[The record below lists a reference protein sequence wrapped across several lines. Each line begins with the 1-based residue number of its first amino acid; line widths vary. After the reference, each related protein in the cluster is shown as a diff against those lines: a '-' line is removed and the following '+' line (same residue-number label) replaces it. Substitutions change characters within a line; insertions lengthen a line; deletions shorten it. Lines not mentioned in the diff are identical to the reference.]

1 MDNTPDVDQHEIV
14 ESITNL
20 LSAGDTTTSKK
31 QLNHLHPAEIA
42 HVLESLPHSDR
53 AIAWG
58 LIDAELS
65 GDVLTYVNDE
75 VRGGLI
81 KNTAN
86 EDLIAA
92 TESLATDELADI
104 LPDLPES
111 VINKLLLAMD
121 NQDRHRLESILKYP
135 DNTAGGLMSTDT
147 MTIRPDVSL
156 DVVLRYLRLSTTLPD
171 TTDKLF
177 VVNREDKLLGALSL
191 SKLVTND
198 PNLTVAEVFNSDIS
212 YIYAETEEHEVAH
225 LFEKRD
231 LVSAPVVDSEKKLL
245 GRITIDDVVD
255 VIRDEA
261 DHSLMSLAGL
271 DEEDDLFSP
280 AIRSTRRRSVWLGI
294 NLLTALLASWVI
306 SLFSATIEQMVA
318 LAILMPIVASMGGI
332 AGSQTLTLVIRGL
345 AVGQVGKSN
354 ATQLLYKEMGIG
366 ALNGVLWA
374 TIIGSLAAYWF
385 NDMQLGFIIG
395 MAIFFN
401 LIVAAI
407 AGATIPMLLQKYGAD
422 PALGGGVVLTTI
434 TDVVGFFAFLG
445 LAAVFIV

>member
-1 MDNTPDVDQHEIV
+1 MENTPDIDQHEVV
-14 ESITNL
+14 ENITNL
-20 LSAGDTTTSKK
+20 ISDGDTVTSKK
-31 QLNHLHPAEIA
+31 QLNNLHPAEIA
-42 HVLESLPHSDR
+42 HILEALPHDKR
-53 AIAWG
+53 TIAWNQ
-58 LIDAELS
+58 INAELS

-75 VRGGLI
+75 VRSGLI

-86 EDLIAA
+86 DDLVAA

-104 LPDLPES
+104 LPDLPET
-111 VINKLLLAMD
+111 VINKLLFAMD
-121 NQDRHRLESILKYP
+121 KQDRHRLESILKYP

-147 MTIRPDVSL
+147 VTIRPDVTL
-156 DVVLRYLRLSTTLPD
+156 DVVLRYLRMSDTLPD

-191 SKLVTND
+191 SKLVTHEPD
-198 PNLTVAEVFNSDIS
+198 LTVAEVFNKNIS
-212 YIYAETEEHEVAH
+212 YILAETEEHEVAH

-231 LVSAPVVDSEKKLL
+231 LVSAPIVDADNKLL

-280 AIRSTRRRSVWLGI
+280 VIRSTRRRSVWLGI

-354 ATQLLYKEMGIG
+354 SLKLLYKEMLIG
-366 ALNGVLWA
+366 ALNGALWA

-385 NDMQLGFIIG
+385 NDTQLGIIIG

-401 LIVAAI
+401 LVVASI
-407 AGATIPMLLQKYGAD
+407 AGATIPIMLQKYGAD

-445 LAAVFIV
+445 LATVFMM

>member
-1 MDNTPDVDQHEIV
+1 MENKPDTDQHEVI
-14 ESITNL
+14 ENISSLLDDGNTN
-20 LSAGDTTTSKK
+20 SSKEK
-31 QLNHLHPAEIA
+31 LNSLHPAEIA
-42 HVLESLPHSDR
+42 HTLESLPHDER
-53 AIAWG
+53 AIAWD
-58 LIDAELS
+58 LVDSDLS

-75 VRGGLI
+75 VRSGLI
-81 KNTAN
+81 KNTDN
-86 EDLIAA
+86 DELVAA

-111 VINKLLLAMD
+111 VINQLLHAMD
-121 NQDRHRLESILKYP
+121 NQDRHRLESILQYP

-147 MTIRPDVSL
+147 MTIRPDVTL
-156 DVVLRYLRLSTTLPD
+156 DVVLRYLRLNSSLPD

-177 VVNREDKLLGALSL
+177 VVNRDDKLLGALPL

-198 PNLTVAEVFNSDIS
+198 PNLTVAEVFSPDIS
-212 YIYAETEEHEVAH
+212 YIYADTEEHEVAQ

-231 LVSAPVVDSEKKLL
+231 LVSAPVVDAEKKLL
-245 GRITIDDVVD
+245 GRVTIDDVVD

-280 AIRSTRRRSVWLGI
+280 AIRSTRRRSIWLGI

-306 SLFSATIEQMVA
+306 SQFSATIEQMVA
-318 LAILMPIVASMGGI
+318 LAVLMPIVASMGGI

-354 ATQLLYKEMGIG
+354 SLKLLNKEMLIG
-366 ALNGVLWA
+366 ALNGALWA
-374 TIIGSLAAYWF
+374 AIIGSLASLWF
-385 NDMQLGFIIG
+385 ADMQLGVIIG

-401 LIVAAI
+401 LIVASI
-407 AGATIPMLLQKYGAD
+407 AGATIPMLLQRYGAD

-445 LAAVFIV
+445 LAALFIT